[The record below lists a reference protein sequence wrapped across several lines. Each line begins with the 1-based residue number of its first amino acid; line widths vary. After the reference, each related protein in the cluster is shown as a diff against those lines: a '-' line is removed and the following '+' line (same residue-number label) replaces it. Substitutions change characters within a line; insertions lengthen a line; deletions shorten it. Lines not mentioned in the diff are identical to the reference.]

1 MSLSLS
7 NAIKLVEIISE
18 TGPGFFPANAPCWR
32 SYDAL
37 VLLCNVLHMAPGQ
50 GSKLWVEWCFCS
62 TRIIPE
68 DDKHALGCLERGC
81 QDVRQGP
88 MPAHPT
94 RQLPPARRPSRNN
107 LRWAELSVW
116 SVMFFRAGVKVSKI
130 RDANWWQ
137 RDAKWF
143 QRLTKNNILT
153 KTCKHYYKH
162 KWDKIIRL
170 EGLNDAFIVC
180 QYELFLLC
188 SDM

>member
-1 MSLSLS
+1 MPHFAYVTVAL
-7 NAIKLVEIISE
+7 KCYE
-18 TGPGFFPANAPCWR
+18 TCWNYLWNWPRIFFPANAPCWR

-68 DDKHALGCLERGC
+68 DNKHALGCLERGC

-94 RQLPPARRPSRNN
+94 RQLLPARRPSRNN

-116 SVMFFRAGVKVSKI
+116 SVTYFRAGSKVSKI

-143 QRLTKNNILT
+143 KRLTNNNIHT
-153 KTCKHYYKH
+153 KAHKHYHKH
-162 KWDKIIRL
+162 FSWDKTKD
-170 EGLNDAFIVC
+170 GLFS
-180 QYELFLLC
+180 LF
-188 SDM
+188 SGM